1 MKTRIAI
8 PDFAMQGMAA
18 NAVDIKMLATNLPE
32 IGTDCCSGAGIDL
45 RNELINRFPV
55 VEWLLNT
62 QLTREV
68 NAARRENGY
77 CHTHLNEEGKWVM
90 EMPKSIWTTLPTSS
104 SEECCWTPFDF
115 AKCGGFVPLNLL
127 CLKDCED
134 IMSTFMG
141 RNVTVN
147 TSIAG
152 LQTKGETLN
161 DVKRRIARLSMAFL
175 TAYNVMLGLDD
186 TYTDILKP
194 FHGLL
199 QVMENP
205 AVAKIYGGNIL
216 SAFDALGCRL
226 SLLGGRDYGIA
237 VNPVVY
243 DSIEEQIRPGQYG
256 ELPSGWYYRGDELTF
271 RGIGFIRDRHMP
283 VDLDAGT
290 GEAWILTGQA
300 VGLFLA
306 TNLMPEEP
314 YIRTGFGAGTPEENC
329 GSQCT
334 HYFNVG
340 AVLNNNANLLAQI
353 VDIPISG
360 ACAAA
365 TGDLGGLIMP
375 KTLIPKPE
383 G

>member
-62 QLTREV
+62 QLTRQV

-90 EMPKSIWTTLPTSS
+90 EMPKSIWTTLPQSS

-186 TYTDILKP
+186 TYTDILNQ
-194 FHGLL
+194 GL
-199 QVMENP
+199 
-205 AVAKIYGGNIL
+205 
-216 SAFDALGCRL
+216 
-226 SLLGGRDYGIA
+226 
-237 VNPVVY
+237 
-243 DSIEEQIRPGQYG
+243 
-256 ELPSGWYYRGDELTF
+256 
-271 RGIGFIRDRHMP
+271 
-283 VDLDAGT
+283 
-290 GEAWILTGQA
+290 
-300 VGLFLA
+300 
-306 TNLMPEEP
+306 
-314 YIRTGFGAGTPEENC
+314 
-329 GSQCT
+329 
-334 HYFNVG
+334 
-340 AVLNNNANLLAQI
+340 
-353 VDIPISG
+353 
-360 ACAAA
+360 
-365 TGDLGGLIMP
+365 
-375 KTLIPKPE
+375 
-383 G
+383 